1 MLSSSFN
8 SFTRR
13 FTSVFEPVTPVCS
26 LNALAISSP
35 SGPSVVPSG
44 WTLFSGTVSFIN
56 DGIRKYFRFPS
67 DVVENVL
74 RFNQPNV
81 MINYGDGNGATYI
94 LVVRLNATNVPIGT
108 IMTSSLIAHVPNPG
122 SITGLMP
129 IQAINGDAVLPLG
142 PAGNTK
148 AVCPHRTTTIG
159 KNRFIFVAH
168 TLTNGATTPTVV
180 TYLDGKRIGVTTS
193 GFTNLTNITT
203 ASTAYTSCRN
213 GFTGGGATLDHDLMY
228 YAHYSRP
235 LSDNDI
241 KRVFNSIAPVM
252 ETAAPLYTTVTPFT
266 SISVPSAPLFEFN
279 AFGYTQTN
287 GQSYVAG
294 TSGWVGNG
302 VQSLNWSVDGV
313 GRRYLNFNTN
323 NATLTKSYTV
333 SSSMFTNQ
341 GYSFVL
347 LVRLNQ
353 FTNGGQNALF
363 STALAKFYLNYEYSS
378 SSSGQFVVPTFL
390 YLTASSTLGGQQNA
404 DMADTSSF
412 QTNKFMLLSYVVS
425 GSVASIYI
433 NNVRMTFKTVTPV
446 GSGGN
451 QASFATTATIGLQHQ
466 GVLGPVTNN
475 IDVSYMS
482 FHDRPLN
489 TTEMTTLY
497 NSVAMLLD

>member
-1 MLSSSFN
+1 
-8 SFTRR
+8 
-13 FTSVFEPVTPVCS
+13 
-26 LNALAISSP
+26 
-35 SGPSVVPSG
+35 
-44 WTLFSGTVSFIN
+44 
-56 DGIRKYFRFPS
+56 
-67 DVVENVL
+67 
-74 RFNQPNV
+74 

-94 LVVRLNATNVPIGT
+94 LVVRLNATNLPMGS
-108 IMTSSLIAHVPNPG
+108 IMTTSLIAHVPNPG

-129 IQAINGDAVLPLG
+129 IQAINGDTVLPLG

-213 GFTGGGATLDHDLMY
+213 GSTGGGGTLDHDLMY

-279 AFGYTQTN
+279 AYGYTQTN

-294 TSGWVGNG
+294 TSGWNSNG
-302 VQSLNWSVDGV
+302 VQSLNWAVDGI
-313 GRRYLNFNTN
+313 GRRYLNFNMN

-353 FTNGGQNALF
+353 FTNGGVDTLF
-363 STALAKFYLNYEYSS
+363 STALANFYLNYEYILITN
-378 SSSGQFVVPTFL
+378 QLAVPSFL
-390 YLTASSTLGGQQNA
+390 YLTASSTLGGQQEFV
-404 DMADTSSF
+404 DMASLGATSF
-412 QTNKFMLLSYVVS
+412 QTNKFMLLTYVVS

-451 QASFATTATIGLQHQ
+451 QASFATSATIGLQHQ
-466 GVLGPVTNN
+466 NIFGPVTDNV
-475 IDVSYMS
+475 DVSYMS
-482 FHDRPLN
+482 FYDRPLS

>member
-26 LNALAISSP
+26 LNALAINSASAG
-35 SGPSVVPSG
+35 SGVIPPG
-44 WTLFSGTVSFIN
+44 WTLFSGSIIPFVN
-56 DGIRKYFRFPS
+56 DGIRKYFRYPISTTLAAFRTLLA
-67 DVVENVL
+67 N
-74 RFNQPNV
+74 RQ
-81 MINYGDGNGATYI
+81 INYATNGGMTHI
-94 LVVRLNATNVPIGT
+94 MVVRMNA
-108 IMTSSLIAHVPNPG
+108 SSNPATQTVSG
-122 SITGLMP
+122 AMI
-129 IQAINGDAVLPLG
+129 LP
-142 PAGNTK
+142 TFS
-148 AVCPHRTTTIG
+148 VCPPVNALVNGGTCVLGTGNAPQCPSGAITFG
-159 KNRFIFVAH
+159 KNRFIFIAH
-168 TLTNGATTPTVV
+168 TLTNGATSPTVV
-180 TYLDGKRIGVTTS
+180 TYLDGIRFGVTTS
-193 GFTNLTNITT
+193 GYTNMTNVTT
-203 ASTAYTSCRN
+203 
-213 GFTGGGATLDHDLMY
+213 GATDSIGSRNIPNVTGTGVALDYDLMY
-228 YAHYSRP
+228 FAHYDRP

-279 AFGYTQTN
+279 AYGYTQTN

-412 QTNKFMLLSYVVS
+412 QT
-425 GSVASIYI
+425 
-433 NNVRMTFKTVTPV
+433 VR
-446 GSGGN
+446 
-451 QASFATTATIGLQHQ
+451 
-466 GVLGPVTNN
+466 
-475 IDVSYMS
+475 
-482 FHDRPLN
+482 
-489 TTEMTTLY
+489 
-497 NSVAMLLD
+497 